1 MKWSSRKV
9 GEHMENRNGW
19 LPDIPGHIFQV
30 RSVSTFLQVWLHR
43 WRYGAG
49 NRAGFNQ
56 LGFARLGNKDA
67 GCLCSHDWLWSL
79 SGVNKKV
86 KIRWVKDNG
95 KVVGTR
101 TCKSQLNCWNQIITG
116 NEWECQKKMVTE
128 RIAGTWDPAVRV
140 IMRAGKWPWQW
151 MTEGEWRPKS
161 LEERK

>member
-1 MKWSSRKV
+1 MKWSSEGRRTHGKQKRMTAR
-9 GEHMENRNGW
+9 HSRS
-19 LPDIPGHIFQV
+19 DISSEISQYLSP
-30 RSVSTFLQVWLHR
+30 VWLHR
-43 WRYGAG
+43 WSMEQATELDLTSQSLPKLR
-49 NRAGFNQ
+49 
-56 LGFARLGNKDA
+56 NKEA

-86 KIRWVKDNG
+86 KIRWAKDNG

-140 IMRAGKWPWQW
+140 IMRGWKRPWQW
-151 MTEGEWRPKS
+151 MTESEWRPKS